1 MKAFEKL
8 LKYAAIRTPSDEES
22 DTVPSSA
29 CQFELAQHLYRELF
43 TMGITDVKMDTQC
56 YLYAHI
62 PATPGYEDRPKLG
75 FIAHLDTVSDFCDHR
90 IIPEIH
96 EDYNGRE
103 LPLGTSGRVL
113 SPDMF
118 PHLKDLKGRTL
129 ITSDGTTIL
138 GADDKAGIAEIMTMA
153 ERILDENIPHGPIS
167 IAFTPDEEIGMGAAH
182 FDVEEFGA
190 DFAYTL
196 DGDTEGEIQYE
207 NFNAAKAEF

>member
-1 MKAFEKL
+1 MQAYERL

-22 DTVPSSA
+22 ATVPSSA

-43 TMGITDVKMDTQC
+43 TMGITDVKVDTQC

-62 PATPGYEDRPKLG
+62 PATPGYENRPKLG

-113 SPDMF
+113 SMF
-118 PHLKDLKGRTL
+118 PIRQIGSQATELR
-129 ITSDGTTIL
+129 SSVQ
-138 GADDKAGIAEIMTMA
+138 MTRR
-153 ERILDENIPHGPIS
+153 ESPRYNGL
-167 IAFTPDEEIGMGAAH
+167 PDEKGKKFSSGKIMPPH
-182 FDVEEFGA
+182 R
-190 DFAYTL
+190 L
-196 DGDTEGEIQYE
+196 M
-207 NFNAAKAEF
+207 